1 MEGNWATAQ
10 GTFVVPS
17 PCYYSYTIE
26 AFFQQ
31 SGEFEVIW
39 VRILLACYWPLP
51 HLGGVWPYM
60 LQIKSRLERLGHSVD
75 LFGNGPD
82 IAKYYMVYQNRE
94 VPKTE
99 ILPMLKAKLPPG
111 SFPAL
116 HVDPWIFS
124 VETDR
129 YCMELSAASFGLSSY
144 DVIHCQDVIS
154 ALALSR
160 VKLPHTG
167 LVTSVH
173 GSLAREVMLSLESDT
188 EVNLNLS
195 PIWKYYKTI
204 EYLGATAGDI
214 TITSTRW
221 MANLLVQDFGV
232 PARQLQTF
240 PYGLD
245 DEKFLTGARLGSSY
259 PKPIGKKVLI
269 CPARLVYIKGL
280 QHLLPALAI
289 LKNKRTDWE
298 CWIVGEGAMRDQLE
312 QQAQQLGIAKEVV
325 FLGHRDDVPALL
337 TKADIFV
344 HPSLQDNQPFSVMEA
359 QLAGL
364 PCVVSDAG
372 GLPEAVEHKKTGLV
386 SAVGDIYQL
395 AEHLRQLLE
404 DDKRRLAYGWR
415 AKVWADEQWS
425 MKRMVNRLLSAYS
438 QSMEKGKARVKKR

>member
-1 MEGNWATAQ
+1 M
-10 GTFVVPS
+10 PS
-17 PCYYSYTIE
+17 PSCCPYTIE

-31 SGEFEVIW
+31 FGEFEVIW
-39 VRILLACYWPLP
+39 LKILLACYWPLP

-60 LQIKSRLERLGHSVD
+60 LQIKNRLERLGHDVD

-116 HVDPWIFS
+116 HTDPWIFS

-129 YCMELSAASFGLSSY
+129 YCMELSAASFGLSKY

-160 VKLPHTG
+160 VKSPHTG
-167 LVTSVH
+167 LVASVH
-173 GSLAREVMLSLESDT
+173 GSLAREVMLSLENDP
-188 EVNLNLS
+188 EVNINLS

-221 MANLLVQDFGV
+221 MANLLIRDFGV
-232 PARQLQTF
+232 PNKQLRTF

-245 DEKFLTGARLGSSY
+245 DEKFLAAASLGTAF
-259 PKPIGKKVLI
+259 PKPAGKKVLI

-289 LKNKRTDWE
+289 LKNKRTDWV
-298 CWIVGEGAMRDQLE
+298 CWIIGEGDMRAQLE
-312 QQAQQLGIAKEVV
+312 LQSRKLGLGMDVV

-337 TKADIFV
+337 TKGDIFV
-344 HPSLQDNQPFSVMEA
+344 HPSIQDNQPFSVMEA

-364 PCVVSDAG
+364 PSVVSDAG

-386 SAVGDIYQL
+386 SPVGDIYQL
-395 AEHLRQLLE
+395 AEHLFQLL
-404 DDKRRLAYGWR
+404 DNDKQRTAYGWR
-415 AKVWADEQWS
+415 AKAWAEEQWS
-425 MKRMVNRLLSAYS
+425 MSRMVDRLLATYYHSI
-438 QSMEKGKARVKKR
+438 ELGKARVSKR